1 MALRHPTQ
9 KSDDG
14 RMWDVLIRP
23 KAPVA
28 SAVASFLPSAD
39 VQNFNNKG
47 LSLSRCFA
55 LVVWSWAGWVST
67 PRSLYQTVDPQVVF
81 DAMLIA
87 MMAACVV
94 VKMGG
99 SGVEYL
105 T

>member
-1 MALRHPTQ
+1 
-9 KSDDG
+9 
-14 RMWDVLIRP
+14 MWDVLIRP